1 VSRSTVRGLP
11 ETTLACFLHPAA
23 NVALRTL
30 GRLLYSM
37 VLEYW
42 RYWLSEP
49 EGHFRHQ
56 CHAVIAD
63 LRHLQGYL
71 ARLGREQER
80 LSLEPFEARLS
91 RKCPRPLPAD
101 PEDCR
106 RPGKRPGRTAGTWRD
121 QAQSARPST
130 GGGRLPSYGVPTSRT
145 AREKGFRAPGEE
157 ALTGLSGGSGR
168 RDSLA
173 AGLRSELPRGAWPFA
188 ESSSSAAAPPG
199 LLPPRPWR
207 QPSVRGPTMPP
218 RPARDVP
225 GPLRRRGSKELIRGS
240 SFLYLLSTRER
251 RGGGSLRTYLD
262 WRDRTTMTCTI
273 ERHKNVCADF
283 VRFPYDPRKNGFQEI
298 AE

>member
-1 VSRSTVRGLP
+1 MSKKKPRSGLP
-11 ETTLACFLHPAA
+11 PQQQPEPVFTLDLDAQGVRAAVPPILRPKDYERFEGFRETTLACFLHPAA

-106 RPGKRPGRTAGTWRD
+106 RPGKRPGRTAGT
-121 QAQSARPST
+121 
-130 GGGRLPSYGVPTSRT
+130 
-145 AREKGFRAPGEE
+145 
-157 ALTGLSGGSGR
+157 
-168 RDSLA
+168 
-173 AGLRSELPRGAWPFA
+173 
-188 ESSSSAAAPPG
+188 
-199 LLPPRPWR
+199 
-207 QPSVRGPTMPP
+207 
-218 RPARDVP
+218 
-225 GPLRRRGSKELIRGS
+225 
-240 SFLYLLSTRER
+240 
-251 RGGGSLRTYLD
+251 
-262 WRDRTTMTCTI
+262 
-273 ERHKNVCADF
+273 
-283 VRFPYDPRKNGFQEI
+283 
-298 AE
+298 